1 MRNVAL
7 LSSCDVNIEKR
18 KQNNFVESVSVS
30 PTKLN
35 PVKLNKKVSGQ
46 RLVYCNS
53 DFLLLFTMHFLKR
66 SVEHCTDKTLNY
78 MTA

>member
-1 MRNVAL
+1 MRNVAS

-18 KQNNFVESVSVS
+18 KQNHFVGSVSVS
-30 PTKLN
+30 STKLN
-35 PVKLNKKVSGQ
+35 PVKSNKKVCGQ

-53 DFLLLFTMHFLKR
+53 DFLLLFTRYFLKR